1 MARIVR
7 QANAGLWLGLGL
19 IARVAGDSMLPT
31 LAPGDIVFARRAR
44 RVREGRVAL
53 VRLGQRWLVKRIARY
68 DEDGG
73 RCLLGVEAPFGWV
86 PAAAI
91 QARVVGVYRIG
102 RGFARL

>member
-1 MARIVR
+1 MARLLPR
-7 QANAGLWLGLGL
+7 SNRGLWLGLGL

-44 RVREGRVAL
+44 RVPPGQVAL
-53 VRLGQRWLVKRIARY
+53 MRLGQRWLVKRVVRY

-86 PAAAI
+86 PRSAI

-102 RGFARL
+102 KGFARL